1 MKTTSK
7 RLGIFGGTFNPPH
20 LGHLVIAE
28 QARIQAD
35 LDRVVFVPAFQPP
48 HKVGTGIVHPRHR
61 LNMVRLAIRGNR
73 QFSVSDIEIKE
84 QGISYTVRTLEL
96 LKAQNPGAELFL
108 ILGSDSLRDFPS
120 WKSPDAI
127 RGLAELVVYPRRGF
141 ELSGADSRT
150 ALMLKSPVIGIS
162 STELRMSI
170 IRGESIRY
178 LVPAPV
184 EQYIRR
190 HHLYVG
196 PGLKS

>member
-1 MKTTSK
+1 MKTTPK

-20 LGHLVIAE
+20 LGHLIIAE

-48 HKVGTGIVHPRHR
+48 HKVGTGVVHPRHR
-61 LNMVRLAIRGNR
+61 LNMVRLAVQGNR
-73 QFSVSDIEIKE
+73 QFSVSDIEIRE

-96 LKAQNPGAELFL
+96 LSVRNPGAELFL

-127 RGLAELVVYPRRGF
+127 KGMAELVVYPRRGF
-141 ELSGADSRT
+141 ELSGEDSRT
-150 ALMLKSPVIGIS
+150 AIKLKSPLLEIS
-162 STELRMSI
+162 STELRMSVL
-170 IRGESIRY
+170 RGESIRY

-190 HHLYVG
+190 HHLYAG
-196 PGLKS
+196 SAATS

>member
-28 QARIQAD
+28 QARIQAG

-48 HKVGTGIVHPRHR
+48 HKVGSGIVQPRHR
-61 LNMVRLAIRGNR
+61 LNMVRLAIQGNR
-73 QFSVSDIEIKE
+73 QFSVSDIEIRE

-120 WKSPDAI
+120 WKSPDEI
-127 RGLAELVVYPRRGF
+127 RDMAELVVYPRKGF
-141 ELSGADSRT
+141 EMSGEDNRT
-150 ALMLKSPVIGIS
+150 SLMLKSPLIEIS
-162 STELRMSI
+162 STELRMSVM
-170 IRGESIRY
+170 RGESIRY
-178 LVPAPV
+178 LVPDPV

-190 HHLYVG
+190 HHLYLG
-196 PGLKS
+196 SGARS